1 MKLKITARAAAD
13 AHLPAGKDEEIFWDA
28 DGLGLRLR
36 RRGDGDGT
44 VKTWIVQW
52 KKHGRTR
59 KVTLGKT
66 GVLGVEAARAAA
78 KKSVRT
84 RRLSA
89 ASNATRTGTPC
100 ALWSTTTSLPKSRDC
115 GPPRLPRSRATCA
128 ARISRACIL

>member
-66 GVLGVEAARAAA
+66 GGARGRGGESSGEEGLGQGRAR
-78 KKSVRT
+78 
-84 RRLSA
+84 
-89 ASNATRTGTPC
+89 
-100 ALWSTTTSLPKSRDC
+100 
-115 GPPRLPRSRATCA
+115 
-128 ARISRACIL
+128 